1 MDRDKIRIIDFGTGG
16 GRAPR
21 PAPTAGMKIIEFDHE
36 PGGGRTQGTA
46 TGDAGRIEKRMEG
59 RIRILEFDEDP
70 PGARR
75 EGRPAPARTASTPRV
90 RVGAIK
96 IREFDEE
103 GETRPRDPGGRASKI
118 KIMEFD

>member
-1 MDRDKIRIIDFGTGG
+1 MDRDKIRIVDFGTGG

-21 PAPTAGMKIIEFDHE
+21 PAPAAGMKIIEFDHE

-59 RIRILEFDEDP
+59 RIRILEFDEDS
-70 PGARR
+70 PGARQ